1 MFRRKIYV
9 LASCDFDPP
18 EPGTA
23 GTARLGKCL
32 PLVGAAALRAPADV
46 RRVRCAD
53 GKAGLLTRLAAKLL
67 IICYNL
73 WVRNHITGVQLLQH
87 PQVLNRRRP
96 AEGDVRGAW
105 F

>member
-1 MFRRKIYV
+1 MFRRKIYI

-23 GTARLGKCL
+23 GTARLGKCR

-46 RRVRCAD
+46 RRVRRGD
-53 GKAGLLTRLAAKLL
+53 GKAGLLTRLVAKLL
-67 IICYNL
+67 IIRYHLRVC
-73 WVRNHITGVQLLQH
+73 NHVAGVQLLQH

-96 AEGDVRGAW
+96 TERDVRGAGL
-105 F
+105 